1 MAVVKYLD
9 NSIEC
14 AKALKGDDYVHLLD
28 ADGNMIAAFDG
39 VSDFSGFS
47 ITGGSWASPTANHDC
62 YLAVMKDDGTI
73 GKGGHKCSDVL
84 PKSGGTMTG
93 NLNISTAY
101 KPAVNLHADGQMR
114 TKLFSNDDQSYR
126 FTVESYAPDQAEFS
140 ERFRL
145 PATDTGLT
153 GTKTHEILTS
163 KVPVSIAQGGTGATT
178 EADACEKLGAVKKS
192 GDTMTGALTISG
204 ANLNIRNDIPQVSLF
219 KKENYETLSTFMAVA
234 NGSGS
239 NYMARIAVR
248 GKGTNFFEYFSTPV
262 AANNLVENGYYQF
275 LTNKDP
281 VTIAQG
287 GTGATTADEARANL
301 GLGAVNICDRVIRG
315 AGVDGV
321 SIDVPV
327 SENLHNFS
335 RIAFAFQDG
344 TSSPVYP
351 RIPGFTRHSV
361 HNGPKS
367 AEFEESA
374 DGNSIKCTQQTADA
388 IVIGIF
394 GWR

>member
-28 ADGNMIAAFDG
+28 SNGNMIAAFDG
-39 VSDFSGFS
+39 ISDFSGFS
-47 ITGGSWASPTANHDC
+47 ISGGSWATPTADHYC

-84 PKSGGTMTG
+84 PKSGGM
-93 NLNISTAY
+93 
-101 KPAVNLHADGQMR
+101 
-114 TKLFSNDDQSYR
+114 
-126 FTVESYAPDQAEFS
+126 
-140 ERFRL
+140 
-145 PATDTGLT
+145 
-153 GTKTHEILTS
+153 
-163 KVPVSIAQGGTGATT
+163 
-178 EADACEKLGAVKKS
+178 
-192 GDTMTGALTISG
+192 MTGALHIKGDYNGVYLDGDDGSIRS
-204 ANLNIRNDIPQVSLF
+204 NIIALPEGD
-219 KKENYETLSTFMAVA
+219 KNY
-234 NGSGS
+234 
-239 NYMARIAVR
+239 ARIGVR
-248 GKGTNFFEYFSTPV
+248 AKNTNFNEYYSTPRV
-262 AANNLVENGYYQF
+262 SADLSANKWYEI
-275 LTNKDP
+275 LTTKNP

-287 GTGATTADEARANL
+287 GTDATTADKARANL
-301 GLGAVNICDRVIRG
+301 GLGVVNICDRVIKN

-321 SIDVPV
+321 SVEVPV

-361 HNGPKS
+361 HNGSKS

-374 DGNSIKCTQQTADA
+374 EGNSIKCTQQTADA